1 MMDGNVTLTNTN
13 IAENENVVMLYNG
26 KYYGPYKAKRR
37 IGDGKYYIKP
47 DITNYLVPFIRT
59 SKFSVLSLKS
69 SRIMMIRQRH
79 SLYMRQ
85 VPGNRLTLF
94 RTRSCWKVYLRIF
107 HWNQQP
113 KARTNLSTA
122 IWICLLY
129 PHFLTALHR
138 KDWKGCK
145 GSFLTQRLF
154 WYKAGAVEQFA
165 EITSGYG
172 KQSV

>member
-1 MMDGNVTLTNTN
+1 MHDGIALDKIIIPACKNDIYKVVNCEYTNKPLVEMMDGNVTLTNTN

-94 RTRSCWKVYLRIF
+94 RTRSC
-107 HWNQQP
+107 
-113 KARTNLSTA
+113 
-122 IWICLLY
+122 
-129 PHFLTALHR
+129 
-138 KDWKGCK
+138 
-145 GSFLTQRLF
+145 
-154 WYKAGAVEQFA
+154 
-165 EITSGYG
+165 
-172 KQSV
+172 